1 MEPFLFSNLLN
12 TLKDKERI
20 NEKSPLA
27 ANETFAHSKAQTT
40 EKPHFS
46 KVQNQTQLLETLR
59 PQIPDIEKL
68 FKFVDGIDFT
78 EKNTKNTEKNTKNKV
93 SDEQVKKA
101 TKSKSTVP
109 PESIDKQAMNPKSFV
124 GLLNALD
131 EQSIP
136 KNQLYLIELAA
147 FRNRFTSEQVMQLI
161 EKLKFSRHKLRILKV
176 LRHRIIDPENHFF
189 LLKVFTHSL
198 DKKRASALLKN
209 EEEDNEEL

>member
-12 TLKDKERI
+12 TLTDQEAI
-20 NEKSPLA
+20 NKKSPLA
-27 ANETFAHSKAQTT
+27 ANETFSHSKAQTT
-40 EKPHFS
+40 EKPHVS
-46 KVQNQTQLLETLR
+46 KIQTQTQLLETLR

-68 FKFVDGIDFT
+68 FQFVEDIDFPQ
-78 EKNTKNTEKNTKNKV
+78 KQTKNKV
-93 SDEQVKKA
+93 SGGQKTVEKA
-101 TKSKSTVP
+101 EKKSKSTTP
-109 PESIDKQAMNPKSFV
+109 SQSIDKQPMNPKSFF
-124 GLLNALD
+124 GLLNALG

-147 FRNRFTSEQVMQLI
+147 FRNRFTSEQVMQLL

-176 LRHRIIDPENHFF
+176 LRRRIIDPENHFF

-209 EEEDNEEL
+209 EEDNNEE

>member
-12 TLKDKERI
+12 TLKDKEAI
-20 NEKSPLA
+20 NKKSPLP
-27 ANETFAHSKAQTT
+27 ANETFANSKAQTT
-40 EKPHFS
+40 KKPPFS
-46 KVQNQTQLLETLR
+46 KIQNQTQLLDTLR

-68 FKFVDGIDFT
+68 FQFVEDIDFPQ
-78 EKNTKNTEKNTKNKV
+78 EKTKNKV
-93 SDEQVKKA
+93 SGEQKA
-101 TKSKSTVP
+101 VEKAAKKSKSTTP
-109 PESIDKQAMNPKSFV
+109 SQSIEKQPMNPKSFS
-124 GLLNALD
+124 GLLNALG

-209 EEEDNEEL
+209 EEDNNEE

>member
-12 TLKDKERI
+12 TLKDKEAI
-20 NEKSPLA
+20 NKKSPLP

-40 EKPHFS
+40 KKPPFS
-46 KVQNQTQLLETLR
+46 KIQNQTQLLETLP
-59 PQIPDIEKL
+59 PQLSDIKKL
-68 FKFVDGIDFT
+68 FQFVEEIDCPQ
-78 EKNTKNTEKNTKNKV
+78 KQTKNKASGGQKEV
-93 SDEQVKKA
+93 KEVKKA
-101 TKSKSTVP
+101 TKSKSTSP
-109 PESIDKQAMNPKSFV
+109 SQSIEKQPMNPKSFS
-124 GLLNALD
+124 GLLNALG

-209 EEEDNEEL
+209 EEDNNEEL

>member
-12 TLKDKERI
+12 TLTDQETTNK
-20 NEKSPLA
+20 KSPLA

-40 EKPHFS
+40 EKPHVS
-46 KVQNQTQLLETLR
+46 KIKTQTQLLETLR
-59 PQIPDIEKL
+59 PQIPEIEKL
-68 FKFVDGIDFT
+68 FQFVEDIDFPQ
-78 EKNTKNTEKNTKNKV
+78 EQTK
-93 SDEQVKKA
+93 KKA
-101 TKSKSTVP
+101 SGGQKEVEKAKKSKSTTP
-109 PESIDKQAMNPKSFV
+109 SPTPSQSIDKQPMNPKSFS
-124 GLLNALD
+124 GLLNALG

-161 EKLKFSRHKLRILKV
+161 ETLKFSRHKLRILKV

-209 EEEDNEEL
+209 EEDNEEEL